1 MISNNFKIIL
11 AQKDIGAV
19 DASKETGIAQS
30 TLTKFKSDKNDIR
43 LSTLI
48 KICDYL
54 NCTLSELIEYVPD

>member
-11 AQKDIGAV
+11 AKKDIGAV
-19 DASKETGIAQS
+19 DVSKETGIAQS

-54 NCTLSELIEYVPD
+54 KVSLSELVEYIPD

>member
-19 DASKETGIAQS
+19 DVSKETGIAQS

-54 NCTLSELIEYVPD
+54 NCTLTELIEYVPD

>member
-11 AQKDIGAV
+11 AKKDIGAV
-19 DASKETGIAQS
+19 DVSKETGIAQS

-48 KICDYL
+48 KICDCL
-54 NCTLSELIEYVPD
+54 KIKLSDLIEYTPE

>member
-19 DASKETGIAQS
+19 DVSKETGIAQS

-54 NCTLSELIEYVPD
+54 KVNLSELIDYTPE